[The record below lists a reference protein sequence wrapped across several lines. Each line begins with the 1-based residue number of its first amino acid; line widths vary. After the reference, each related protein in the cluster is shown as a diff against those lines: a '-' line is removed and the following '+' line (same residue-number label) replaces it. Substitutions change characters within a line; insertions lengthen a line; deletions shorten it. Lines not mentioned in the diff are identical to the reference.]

1 MIRAGCSPVT
11 LLACFVLV
19 GAGGCGGTN
28 SNYVTPD
35 PNDSSPPV
43 IGLDV
48 YNLPLQQGASSQ
60 PNPESVDAGCC
71 DVTRTAD
78 HTELTLVAG
87 ITDDESGGREVGI
100 WVDMSTTC
108 TMPGG
113 LARKIGPGLLGAPS
127 AEYKDQRVNPTSVAK
142 NVFTSMSL
150 SRASFT
156 RCAAGETFAGEA
168 NVWAEGENFAGKKA
182 RTKTFTLRFD

>member
-1 MIRAGCSPVT
+1 MFA
-11 LLACFVLV
+11 LV
-19 GAGGCGGTN
+19 AAGGCDGPN
-28 SNYVTPD
+28 PNPDNYVTPN
-35 PNDSSPPV
+35 PNDSSPPK

-48 YNLPLQQGASSQ
+48 YNLPLQQGAGSQ
-60 PNPESVDAGCC
+60 PNPESIDEGCC

-78 HTELTLVAG
+78 RTELTLVAG

-108 TMPGG
+108 TTQGG
-113 LARKIGPGLLGAPS
+113 IGRNIGPGLLGAPS
-127 AEYKDQRVNPTSVAK
+127 AEYKDTRVNPTSVAR

-150 SRASFT
+150 SRASFSQ
-156 RCAAGETFAGEA
+156 CATGETFAGKA
-168 NVWAEGENFAGKKA
+168 DVWGEGENFAGKKV